1 VEVCPF
7 LGILEVGL
15 PYPLAFG
22 CSSSFL
28 VLAAAVIAAPTV
40 LETFLEASVAASF
53 DSVAVVVAAAA
64 AEASFF
70 VAVVAASSFVVAAA
84 VVVAWT
90 FPAAWASVV
99 PSFDLLVHSASFV
112 SGPVVAFAFVVAAW
126 AAFQDLDLLRLPAGH
141 WTAAS
146 HVG

>member
-15 PYPLAFG
+15 PCPLAFG

-53 DSVAVVVAAAA
+53 DSVAVVVVAAA

-90 FPAAWASVV
+90 FPAVV